1 MNEAIPS
8 SQSKTQAAQLVPS
21 AHTTQQHMHVFQHIL
36 SLDLEQSVIT
46 VCFAAHKQEDELKG
60 AKRNRRKKQQQSTQN
75 THNTQAMPEEA
86 AVQRNSDITAP
97 LSFEKLLMT
106 GNLTDSFREML
117 HERLAQYRE
126 KLQRND
132 LLFYAYTAESQ
143 TAEHEIEYIHISD
156 YTSLAEPLKTLS
168 LLADIEA
175 FHDRPA
181 FSNGLRFYAIIVQ
194 PEQGEPIY
202 FFRAYE
208 RKRFLRKGVLAIL
221 DGGVY
226 ERVDAPTCLFDD
238 EIDCVCYGGMM
249 FVLGGAKTRFQNM
262 FRFYEDIRQ
271 MANETLDTIQQHVP
285 IQGFEAFVNMCQ
297 SDPQKLRKLKR
308 IAGKPYLQ
316 SVTMGDIKKVIEH
329 SKLSITIVEANG
341 QEQLVYDE
349 KNKWVILNLL
359 DDNYL
364 ESLMTHMHYEV
375 SGKREL

>member
-1 MNEAIPS
+1 MNEATPALNAS
-8 SQSKTQAAQLVPS
+8 TPTAPLVPS
-21 AHTTQQHMHVFQHIL
+21 AHTTQQHKTVFQRML
-36 SLDLEQSVIT
+36 SLDVEQGVIT
-46 VCFAAHKQEDELKG
+46 VCFAASKQEDELPSTSG
-60 AKRNRRKKQQQSTQN
+60 ASGVRKSKRKQQQGAN
-75 THNTQAMPEEA
+75 
-86 AVQRNSDITAP
+86 NSQP
-97 LSFEKLLMT
+97 SSSLSFEKLLMT
-106 GNLTDSFREML
+106 DTLTDSFRDTLRSLLSLYRDKL
-117 HERLAQYRE
+117 H
-126 KLQRND
+126 ND
-132 LLFYAYTAESQ
+132 DLIFYAYNTESQ
-143 TAEHEIEYIHISD
+143 MADHEIEYIHISD

-181 FSNGLRFYAIIVQ
+181 FSNGLRFYVIVMQ
-194 PEQGEPIY
+194 TAQGEPVY

-208 RKRFLRKGVLAIL
+208 RKRFLRKGILAIL

-238 EIDCVCYGGMM
+238 EIDCICYGGLM

-285 IQGFEAFVNMCQ
+285 IQGFEAFVSMCQ

-308 IAGKPYLQ
+308 IASKPYLQ
-316 SVTMGDIKKVIEH
+316 SVTMADIKKVIEH
-329 SKLSITIVEANG
+329 SKLAISVVESNG
-341 QEQLVYDE
+341 KEQLIYDE